1 MLILSFLMTKRSSR
15 SSRGTSR
22 RFGNASNAPDTSAM
36 RFVTVKGAVYFR
48 AEDVANF
55 VETLGATEETDVR
68 NRLRQAARNMSRKR
82 T

>member
-1 MLILSFLMTKRSSR
+1 
-15 SSRGTSR
+15 
-22 RFGNASNAPDTSAM
+22 M